1 MFIVALLVIAT
12 DWKQPHVH
20 YLWFVYTVERYTVKK
35 QSRAMGKKWMN
46 LPQKYVEQRKP
57 EAHTKM
63 HRVWLHLYALQEQ
76 TNPLSERNQNS
87 SYLWEIL
94 IGKGLKWASWAHL
107 KCSRSTWRLQVHIY
121 ANIYPARHLGFVH
134 FTIHVSYFITHDKKS
149 RNMVKVCSVKDFP
162 KIWYLVSWGFN
173 SVQR

>member
-1 MFIVALLVIAT
+1 MYITCGLFTQWNDTL
-12 DWKQPHVH
+12 WKNKVGLWARNEWT
-20 YLWFVYTVERYTVKK
+20 YLRNMLNKG
-35 QSRAMGKKWMN
+35 S
-46 LPQKYVEQRKP
+46 QR
-57 EAHTKM
+57 HTRKC
-63 HRVWLHLYALQEQ
+63 RVWLHLYALQEQ

-107 KCSRSTWRLQVHIY
+107 KCSRSTWQLQAHIY
-121 ANIYPARHLGFVH
+121 ANIYQAQHLGFVH